1 MCHKASD
8 IVGKTLIDPL
18 IVQSHHHH
26 QHGSVQVDDVTDRP
40 DAVKRWGRHES
51 AHDGRGHNNVSQ
63 VNKNITKKTN
73 YYHLNSQFLFFFF
86 SFFFIFINL
95 KFNPVKKNTLSLSFY
110 YSKYI

>member
-51 AHDGRGHNNVSQ
+51 AHDGRGHNHVGP

-73 YYHLNSQFLFFFF
+73 YYSGRGGGVPIVSILAFYFDNLDTNPAVCLGVGLF
-86 SFFFIFINL
+86 
-95 KFNPVKKNTLSLSFY
+95 
-110 YSKYI
+110 

>member
-51 AHDGRGHNNVSQ
+51 AHDGRGHNNVGQ

-73 YYHLNSQFLFFFF
+73 YYSGRGGGVPIVSILAFYFD
-86 SFFFIFINL
+86 NL
-95 KFNPVKKNTLSLSFY
+95 
-110 YSKYI
+110 